1 MLFILINWLYIF
13 ITTFL
18 TGFGILY
25 LVEKKFGYRVKHI
38 HSYLVAGLIVA
49 TTYAQWVSCF
59 YRVNWEANGIFLLI
73 SLAIFAL
80 YRKTI
85 LERLRSACRETS
97 VAKKVGIGILLL
109 VTAYFTSR
117 GSYLVDTNLYHAQSI
132 RWIEEYGVVKGLANL
147 QSRAAYNSSMFCLS
161 ALYSMKYIFGQ
172 SMHAMQGFMALILG
186 VFCMDLGALW
196 KRKKVALSDFARIG
210 AIYYLTLLHKELM
223 SPSSD
228 FAVMIIL
235 FYIVISWLDLLE
247 EKNASTVPYS
257 LLCVAGAYTVTLKL
271 TAGLILI
278 LLIKPIIMLCR
289 QKKGKEIITYL
300 SMGILVIAPYLIRNV
315 LICGWLLYPF
325 SSLDLFHVDWKVP
338 KVKVDADS
346 FQIKSWGKGIHEFE
360 LYGSTPDKW
369 IPGWFATVLSAT
381 ERLLLLGDAVALVLF
396 GVALVYKIYQQ
407 LVQKKSP
414 DWDVVLVQGTIV
426 ASFLFWLL
434 SAPLTRYGYT
444 YILLLILLVLGGI
457 YIAMWGKMPWK
468 KPVVLTVA
476 IALFFCWKGAVLTKA
491 IWGAR
496 STPAYI
502 KQTDYD
508 SNEGEERVKEHE
520 INGITF
526 YYRVS
531 GYHPLPGGDI
541 SFTMRG
547 DSIKDGFKFADY
559 NEPNIFGEYLDQ

>member
-1 MLFILINWLYIF
+1 MLFILLNWLYIF

-18 TGFGILY
+18 TGFATLY
-25 LVEKKFGYRVKHI
+25 LIEKKFGYRAKHI
-38 HSYLVAGLIVA
+38 HSYLVAGLIFA
-49 TTYAQWVSCF
+49 TTYAQWFSCF

-73 SLAIFAL
+73 SLVIFIL
-80 YRKTI
+80 CRKTI
-85 LERLRSACRETS
+85 LERLMSAWKDTS
-97 VAKKVGIGILLL
+97 LAKKVGIGVLIL

-147 QSRAAYNSSMFCLS
+147 QSRAAYNSSMFCIS

-172 SMHAMQGFMALILG
+172 SMHAVQGFMALILG
-186 VFCMDLGALW
+186 VYCMDLGSLW
-196 KRKKVALSDFARIG
+196 KRKKVVLSDFARIG

-235 FYIVISWLDLLE
+235 FYIVISWMDLLE

-257 LLCVAGAYTVTLKL
+257 LLCVVGVYTVTLKL

-278 LLIKPIIMLCR
+278 LMIKPVIMLCR

-300 SMGILVIAPYLIRNV
+300 CMGILVIAPYLIRNV

-325 SSLDLFHVDWKVP
+325 SSLDLFDVDWKVP
-338 KVKVDADS
+338 TMKVDADS
-346 FQIKSWGKGIHEFE
+346 FQIKSWGKGIHDYD
-360 LYGSTPDKW
+360 LYHSTPDKW
-369 IPGWFATVLSAT
+369 IPGWFTTVLSST
-381 ERLLLLGDAVALVLF
+381 EKLLLIGDAVALVLF
-396 GVALVYKIYQQ
+396 GIVFLYKIYQQ
-407 LVQKKSP
+407 WGQKKNP
-414 DWDVVLVQGTIV
+414 NWDVVLVQGTIV

-444 YILLLILLVLGGI
+444 YILLLILLVFGEI

-468 KPVVLTVA
+468 KPVILTVV

-541 SFTMRG
+541 QFTMRG

-559 NEPNIFGEYLDQ
+559 NELNVFGEYLD

>member
-1 MLFILINWLYIF
+1 MLFILLNWLYIF

-18 TGFGILY
+18 TGFGMLY

-38 HSYLVAGLIVA
+38 HSYLVAGLVFA

-73 SLAIFAL
+73 SLVIFIL
-80 YRKTI
+80 CRKTI
-85 LERLRSACRETS
+85 LERLMSAWKGTS
-97 VAKKVGIGILLL
+97 VAKKVGIGLLIL

-161 ALYSMKYIFGQ
+161 ALYSMKYIFVQ
-172 SMHAMQGFMALILG
+172 SMHAVQGFMALILG
-186 VFCMDLGALW
+186 VYCMDLGALW
-196 KRKKVALSDFARIG
+196 KRKKVVLSDFARVG

-257 LLCVAGAYTVTLKL
+257 LLCVVGVYTVTLKL

-278 LLIKPIIMLCR
+278 LMIKPVIMLCR
-289 QKKGKEIITYL
+289 QKKGKEIVTYL
-300 SMGILVIAPYLIRNV
+300 CMGILVIAPYLIRNV

-325 SSLDLFHVDWKVP
+325 SALDLFDVDWKVP
-338 KVKVDADS
+338 TMKVDADS
-346 FQIKSWGKGIHEFE
+346 FQIKSWGKGIHDYD
-360 LYGSTPDKW
+360 LYHSTPDKW
-369 IPGWFATVLSAT
+369 IPGWFTTVLSST
-381 ERLLLLGDAVALVLF
+381 EKLLLLGDAVALVLF
-396 GVALVYKIYQQ
+396 GIAFLFKIYQQ
-407 LVQKKSP
+407 WVQKKNP
-414 DWDVVLVQGTIV
+414 NWDVVLVQGTIV

-444 YILLLILLVLGGI
+444 YILLLILLVFGEI
-457 YIAMWGKMPWK
+457 YINLWGKMPWK
-468 KPVVLTVA
+468 KPVILTVVF
-476 IALFFCWKGAVLTKA
+476 ALFFCWKGAVLTKA

-541 SFTMRG
+541 QFTMRG

-559 NEPNIFGEYLDQ
+559 NELNVFGEYLD

>member
-1 MLFILINWLYIF
+1 MLFILLNWLYIF

-25 LVEKKFGYRVKHI
+25 LIEKKFGYRVKHI
-38 HSYLVAGLIVA
+38 HSYLVAGLVFA
-49 TTYAQWVSCF
+49 TTYAQWFSCF

-73 SLAIFAL
+73 SLVIFVL
-80 YRKTI
+80 CRKTI
-85 LERLRSACRETS
+85 LERLMSAWKETS
-97 VAKKVGIGILLL
+97 VAKKVGIGVLIL

-172 SMHAMQGFMALILG
+172 SMHAVQGFMALILG
-186 VFCMDLGALW
+186 VYCMDLGALW
-196 KRKKVALSDFARIG
+196 KRKKVVLSDFARVG
-210 AIYYLTLLHKELM
+210 AIYYLTLLHREIM
-223 SPSSD
+223 SPTSD

-257 LLCVAGAYTVTLKL
+257 LLCVAGVYTMTLKL

-278 LLIKPIIMLCR
+278 LLIKPVIMLCR

-300 SMGILVIAPYLIRNV
+300 CMGILVIAPYLIRNV

-325 SSLDLFHVDWKVP
+325 SALDLFDVDWKVP

-346 FQIKSWGKGIHEFE
+346 FQIKSWGKGIHDYD
-360 LYGSTPDKW
+360 LYHSTPDKW
-369 IPGWFATVLSAT
+369 IPGWFTTILSST
-381 ERLLLLGDAVALVLF
+381 EKMLLIGDAVALVLF
-396 GVALVYKIYQQ
+396 GIALLYKIYQQ
-407 LVQKKSP
+407 LAQKKNP
-414 DWDVVLVQGTIV
+414 NWDVVLVQGTIV

-444 YILLLILLVLGGI
+444 YILLLILLVFGEI
-457 YIAMWGKMPWK
+457 YINLWGKLPWK
-468 KPVVLTVA
+468 KPVMLTVV

-491 IWGAR
+491 IWAAR

-502 KQTDYD
+502 RQTDYD
-508 SNEGEERVKEHE
+508 SNEGEERVKKHE

-541 SFTMRG
+541 QFTMRG

-559 NEPNIFGEYLDQ
+559 NELNVFGEYLD

>member
-18 TGFGILY
+18 TGFGMLY

-38 HSYLVAGLIVA
+38 HSYLVAGLVFA

-73 SLAIFAL
+73 SLVVFVL
-80 YRKTI
+80 CRKTI
-85 LERLRSACRETS
+85 PERLISAWKETS
-97 VAKKVGIGILLL
+97 PVKKVGIGLLIL
-109 VTAYFTSR
+109 VIAYFTSR

-147 QSRAAYNSSMFCLS
+147 QSRAAYNSSMFCIS

-172 SMHAMQGFMALILG
+172 SMHAVQGFMALILG
-186 VFCMDLGALW
+186 VYCMDLGSLW
-196 KRKKVALSDFARIG
+196 KRKKVVLSDFARIG

-257 LLCVAGAYTVTLKL
+257 LLCVVGVYTVTLKL

-278 LLIKPIIMLCR
+278 LLIKPVIMLCR

-300 SMGILVIAPYLIRNV
+300 CMGILVIAPYLIRNV

-325 SSLDLFHVDWKVP
+325 SSLDLFDVDWKVP
-338 KVKVDADS
+338 TMKVDADS
-346 FQIKSWGKGIHEFE
+346 FQIKSWGKGIHDYD
-360 LYGSTPDKW
+360 LYHSTPDKW
-369 IPGWFATVLSAT
+369 IPGWFTTVLSST
-381 ERLLLLGDAVALVLF
+381 EKLLLIGDAVALVLF
-396 GVALVYKIYQQ
+396 GIAFLYKIYQQ
-407 LVQKKSP
+407 WGQKRNP
-414 DWDVVLVQGTIV
+414 NWDVVLVQGTIV

-444 YILLLILLVLGGI
+444 YILLLILLVFGEI

-468 KPVVLTVA
+468 KPVILTVV

-541 SFTMRG
+541 QFTMRG

-559 NEPNIFGEYLDQ
+559 NELNVFGEYLD

>member
-1 MLFILINWLYIF
+1 MLFILLNWLYIF

-38 HSYLVAGLIVA
+38 HSYLVAGLVFA
-49 TTYAQWVSCF
+49 TTYAQWFSCF

-73 SLAIFAL
+73 SLVIFIL
-80 YRKTI
+80 CRKTI
-85 LERLRSACRETS
+85 LERLMSAWKETS
-97 VAKKVGIGILLL
+97 VAKKVGIGILIL

-172 SMHAMQGFMALILG
+172 SMHAVQGFMALILG
-186 VFCMDLGALW
+186 VYCIDLGALW
-196 KRKKVALSDFARIG
+196 KRKKVVLSDFARIG

-257 LLCVAGAYTVTLKL
+257 LLCVVGVYTVTLKL

-278 LLIKPIIMLCR
+278 LMIKPVIMLCR
-289 QKKGKEIITYL
+289 QKKGKEIVTYL
-300 SMGILVIAPYLIRNV
+300 CMGILVIAPYLIRNV

-325 SSLDLFHVDWKVP
+325 SALDLFDVDWKVP
-338 KVKVDADS
+338 TMKVDADS
-346 FQIKSWGKGIHEFE
+346 FQIKSWGKGIHDYD
-360 LYGSTPDKW
+360 LYHSTPDKW
-369 IPGWFATVLSAT
+369 IPGWFTTVLSST
-381 ERLLLLGDAVALVLF
+381 EKLLLLGDAVALVLF
-396 GVALVYKIYQQ
+396 GIAFLYKIYQQ
-407 LVQKKSP
+407 WGQKKNP
-414 DWDVVLVQGTIV
+414 NWDVVLVQGTIV

-444 YILLLILLVLGGI
+444 YILLLILLVFGEI
-457 YIAMWGKMPWK
+457 YINLWGKMPWK
-468 KPVVLTVA
+468 KPVILTVV

-508 SNEGEERVKEHE
+508 SNEGEGRVKEHE

-541 SFTMRG
+541 QFTMRG

-559 NEPNIFGEYLDQ
+559 NELNVFGEYLD

>member
-18 TGFGILY
+18 TGFGMLY

-38 HSYLVAGLIVA
+38 HSYLVAGLVFA

-73 SLAIFAL
+73 SLVIFIRC
-80 YRKTI
+80 RKTI
-85 LERLRSACRETS
+85 PECLRSAWRETS
-97 VAKKVGIGILLL
+97 ATKKVGIGILIL

-172 SMHAMQGFMALILG
+172 SMHAVQGFMALILG
-186 VFCMDLGALW
+186 VFCMDLGSLW
-196 KRKKVALSDFARIG
+196 KRKKVVLSDFARIG

-257 LLCVAGAYTVTLKL
+257 LLCVVGVYTVTLKL

-278 LLIKPIIMLCR
+278 LLIKPVIMLCR

-300 SMGILVIAPYLIRNV
+300 CMGILVIAPYLIRNV

-325 SSLDLFHVDWKVP
+325 SSLDLFDVDWKVP
-338 KVKVDADS
+338 TMKVDADS
-346 FQIKSWGKGIHEFE
+346 FQIKSWGKGIHDYD
-360 LYGSTPDKW
+360 LYHSTPDKW
-369 IPGWFATVLSAT
+369 IPGWFTTVLSST
-381 ERLLLLGDAVALVLF
+381 EKLLLIGDAVALVLF
-396 GVALVYKIYQQ
+396 GIAFLYKIYQQ
-407 LVQKKSP
+407 WGQKRNP
-414 DWDVVLVQGTIV
+414 NWDVVLVQGTIV

-444 YILLLILLVLGGI
+444 YILLLILLVFGEI
-457 YIAMWGKMPWK
+457 YIAMWGKMSWK
-468 KPVVLTVA
+468 KPVILTVV

-541 SFTMRG
+541 QFTMRG
-547 DSIKDGFKFADY
+547 GSIKDGFKFADY
-559 NEPNIFGEYLDQ
+559 NELNVFGEYLD

>member
-25 LVEKKFGYRVKHI
+25 LVEKQFGYRAKHI
-38 HSYLVAGLIVA
+38 HSYLVAGLIFA
-49 TTYAQWVSCF
+49 TTYAQWFSCF

-73 SLAIFAL
+73 SLVIFIL
-80 YRKTI
+80 CRKII
-85 LERLRSACRETS
+85 LERLMSAWKETS
-97 VAKKVGIGILLL
+97 VAKKVGIGVLIL

-132 RWIEEYGVVKGLANL
+132 RWIEEYGMVKGLANL
-147 QSRAAYNSSMFCLS
+147 QSRAAYNSSMFCIS

-172 SMHAMQGFMALILG
+172 SMHAVQGFMALILG

-196 KRKKVALSDFARIG
+196 KRKKVVLSDFARIG
-210 AIYYLTLLHKELM
+210 AIYYLTLLHREIM
-223 SPSSD
+223 SPTSD

-257 LLCVAGAYTVTLKL
+257 LLCVVGVYTVTLKL

-278 LLIKPIIMLCR
+278 LMIKPVIMLCR

-325 SSLDLFHVDWKVP
+325 SALDLFDVDWKVP
-338 KVKVDADS
+338 TMKVDADS
-346 FQIKSWGKGIHEFE
+346 FQIKSWGKGIHDYD
-360 LYGSTPDKW
+360 LYHSTPDKW
-369 IPGWFATVLSAT
+369 IPGWFSTVLSST
-381 ERLLLLGDAVALVLF
+381 EKLLLIGDAVALVLF
-396 GVALVYKIYQQ
+396 GIAFLYKIYQQ
-407 LVQKKSP
+407 WVQKKNP
-414 DWDVVLVQGTIV
+414 NWDVVLVQGTIV

-444 YILLLILLVLGGI
+444 YILLLILLVFGEI

-468 KPVVLTVA
+468 KPVILTVV

-491 IWGAR
+491 ILGAR

-541 SFTMRG
+541 QFTMRG

-559 NEPNIFGEYLDQ
+559 NELNVFGEYLD

>member
-1 MLFILINWLYIF
+1 MLFILLNWLYIF

-25 LVEKKFGYRVKHI
+25 LVEKQFGYRVKHI
-38 HSYLVAGLIVA
+38 HSYLVAGLVFA
-49 TTYAQWVSCF
+49 TTYAQWFSCF

-73 SLAIFAL
+73 SLVIFIL

-85 LERLRSACRETS
+85 LERLMSAWKDTS
-97 VAKKVGIGILLL
+97 LAKKVGIGVLIL

-161 ALYSMKYIFGQ
+161 ALCSMKYIFGQ
-172 SMHAMQGFMALILG
+172 SMHAVQGFMALILG
-186 VFCMDLGALW
+186 VYCMDLGSLW
-196 KRKKVALSDFARIG
+196 KRKKVVLSDFARIG
-210 AIYYLTLLHKELM
+210 AIYYLTLLHREIM
-223 SPSSD
+223 SPTSD

-257 LLCVAGAYTVTLKL
+257 LLCVAGVYTMTLKL

-278 LLIKPIIMLCR
+278 LLIKPVIMLCR

-300 SMGILVIAPYLIRNV
+300 GMGILVIVPYLIRNV

-325 SSLDLFHVDWKVP
+325 SALDLFDVDWKVP

-346 FQIKSWGKGIHEFE
+346 FQIKSWGKGIHDYD
-360 LYGSTPDKW
+360 LYHSTPDKW
-369 IPGWFATVLSAT
+369 IPGWFTTVLSST
-381 ERLLLLGDAVALVLF
+381 EKLLLLGDTVALMLF
-396 GVALVYKIYQQ
+396 GIALVYKIYQQ
-407 LVQKKSP
+407 LVQKKNP
-414 DWDVVLVQGTIV
+414 NWDVVLVQGTIV

-444 YILLLILLVLGGI
+444 YILLLILLMFGEL
-457 YIAMWGKMPWK
+457 YIAMWGKVPWK
-468 KPVVLTVA
+468 KPVILTVM

-491 IWGAR
+491 IWTAR

-541 SFTMRG
+541 QFTMRG
-547 DSIKDGFKFADY
+547 DSIKDGFKFAEY
-559 NEPNIFGEYLDQ
+559 NELNIFGEYLD

>member
-25 LVEKKFGYRVKHI
+25 LIEKKFGYRVKHI
-38 HSYLVAGLIVA
+38 HSYLVAGLVFA

-59 YRVNWEANGIFLLI
+59 YRINWEANGIFLLI
-73 SLAIFAL
+73 SLVIFIL
-80 YRKTI
+80 CRKTI
-85 LERLRSACRETS
+85 LERLMSAWKETS
-97 VAKKVGIGILLL
+97 VAKKVGIGLLIL
-109 VTAYFTSR
+109 VIAYFTSR

-172 SMHAMQGFMALILG
+172 SMHAVQGFMALILG
-186 VFCMDLGALW
+186 VYCIDLGALW
-196 KRKKVALSDFARIG
+196 KRKKVVLSDFARIG

-235 FYIVISWLDLLE
+235 FYIVISWLDLME

-257 LLCVAGAYTVTLKL
+257 LLCVVGVYTVTLKL

-278 LLIKPIIMLCR
+278 LMIKPVIMLCR
-289 QKKGKEIITYL
+289 QKKGKEIVTYL
-300 SMGILVIAPYLIRNV
+300 CMGILVIAPYLIRNV

-325 SSLDLFHVDWKVP
+325 SALDLFDVDWKVP
-338 KVKVDADS
+338 TMKVDADS
-346 FQIKSWGKGIHEFE
+346 FQIKSWGKGIHDYD
-360 LYGSTPDKW
+360 LYHSTPDKW
-369 IPGWFATVLSAT
+369 IPGWFTTVLSST
-381 ERLLLLGDAVALVLF
+381 EKLLLLGDAVALVLF
-396 GVALVYKIYQQ
+396 GIAFLYKIYQQ
-407 LVQKKSP
+407 WGQKKNP
-414 DWDVVLVQGTIV
+414 NWDVVLVQGTIV

-444 YILLLILLVLGGI
+444 YILLLILLVFGEI
-457 YIAMWGKMPWK
+457 YINLWGKMPWK
-468 KPVVLTVA
+468 KPVILTVVF
-476 IALFFCWKGAVLTKA
+476 ALFFCWKGAVLTKA

-541 SFTMRG
+541 QFTMRG

-559 NEPNIFGEYLDQ
+559 NELNVFGEYLD

>member
-38 HSYLVAGLIVA
+38 HSYLVAGLVFA

-73 SLAIFAL
+73 SLVIFIL
-80 YRKTI
+80 CRKTI
-85 LERLRSACRETS
+85 LERLMSAWKETS
-97 VAKKVGIGILLL
+97 VAKKVGIGVLIL

-161 ALYSMKYIFGQ
+161 ALYSMKYILGQ
-172 SMHAMQGFMALILG
+172 SMHAVQGFMALILG

-196 KRKKVALSDFARIG
+196 KRKKVVLSDFARIG

-257 LLCVAGAYTVTLKL
+257 LLCVVGVYTVTLKL

-278 LLIKPIIMLCR
+278 LMIKPVIMLCR
-289 QKKGKEIITYL
+289 QKKGKEIVTYL
-300 SMGILVIAPYLIRNV
+300 CMGILVIAPYLIRNV

-325 SSLDLFHVDWKVP
+325 SALDLFDVDWKVP
-338 KVKVDADS
+338 TMKVDADS
-346 FQIKSWGKGIHEFE
+346 FQIKSWGKGIHDYD
-360 LYGSTPDKW
+360 LYHSTPDKW
-369 IPGWFATVLSAT
+369 IPGWFTTVLSST
-381 ERLLLLGDAVALVLF
+381 EKLLLLGDAVALVLF
-396 GVALVYKIYQQ
+396 GTAFLYKIYQQ
-407 LVQKKSP
+407 WVQKKNP
-414 DWDVVLVQGTIV
+414 NWDVVLVQGTIV

-444 YILLLILLVLGGI
+444 YILLLILLVFGEI
-457 YIAMWGKMPWK
+457 YINLWGKMPWK
-468 KPVVLTVA
+468 KPVILTVV

-541 SFTMRG
+541 QFTMRG

-559 NEPNIFGEYLDQ
+559 NELNVFGEYLD

>member
-1 MLFILINWLYIF
+1 MLFILLNWLYIF

-18 TGFGILY
+18 TGFGMLY

-38 HSYLVAGLIVA
+38 HSYLVAGLVFA

-73 SLAIFAL
+73 SLVIFIL
-80 YRKTI
+80 CRKTI
-85 LERLRSACRETS
+85 LERLMSAWKGTS
-97 VAKKVGIGILLL
+97 VAKKVGIGILIL

-172 SMHAMQGFMALILG
+172 SMHAVQGFMALILG

-196 KRKKVALSDFARIG
+196 KRKKVVLSDFARIG

-257 LLCVAGAYTVTLKL
+257 LLCVVGVYTVTLKL

-278 LLIKPIIMLCR
+278 LMIKPVIMLCR
-289 QKKGKEIITYL
+289 QKKGKEIVTYL
-300 SMGILVIAPYLIRNV
+300 CMGILVIAPYLIRNV

-325 SSLDLFHVDWKVP
+325 SALDLFDVDWKVP
-338 KVKVDADS
+338 TMKVDADS
-346 FQIKSWGKGIHEFE
+346 FQIKSWGKGIHDYD
-360 LYGSTPDKW
+360 LYHSTPDKW
-369 IPGWFATVLSAT
+369 IPGWFSTVLSST
-381 ERLLLLGDAVALVLF
+381 EKLLLLGDAVALVLF
-396 GVALVYKIYQQ
+396 GIAFLYKIYQQ
-407 LVQKKSP
+407 WVQKKNP
-414 DWDVVLVQGTIV
+414 NWDVVLVQGTIV

-444 YILLLILLVLGGI
+444 YILLLILLVFGEI
-457 YIAMWGKMPWK
+457 YINLWGKMPWK
-468 KPVVLTVA
+468 KPVILTVVF
-476 IALFFCWKGAVLTKA
+476 ALFFCWKGAVLTKA

-541 SFTMRG
+541 QFTMRG

-559 NEPNIFGEYLDQ
+559 NELNVFGEYLD

>member
-1 MLFILINWLYIF
+1 MLFILLNWLYIF

-18 TGFGILY
+18 TGFGMLY

-38 HSYLVAGLIVA
+38 HSYLVAGLVFA
-49 TTYAQWVSCF
+49 TTYAQWFSCF

-73 SLAIFAL
+73 SLVIFIL
-80 YRKTI
+80 CRKTI
-85 LERLRSACRETS
+85 LERLMSAWKGTS
-97 VAKKVGIGILLL
+97 VAKKVGIGILIL

-186 VFCMDLGALW
+186 VYCMDLGALW

-257 LLCVAGAYTVTLKL
+257 LLCVAGVYTMTLKL

-278 LLIKPIIMLCR
+278 LLIKPVIMLCR

-325 SSLDLFHVDWKVP
+325 SALDLFDVDWKVP

-346 FQIKSWGKGIHEFE
+346 FQIKSWGKGIHDYD
-360 LYGSTPDKW
+360 LYHSTPDKW
-369 IPGWFATVLSAT
+369 IPGWFTTILSST
-381 ERLLLLGDAVALVLF
+381 EKLLLIGDAVALVLF
-396 GVALVYKIYQQ
+396 GIALVYKIYQQ
-407 LVQKKSP
+407 WVQKKKT
-414 DWDVVLVQGTIV
+414 DWDMVLVQGAIV

-444 YILLLILLVLGGI
+444 YILLLILLVFGKI
-457 YIAMWGKMPWK
+457 YINLWGKMPWK
-468 KPVVLTVA
+468 KPVKLTVV

-491 IWGAR
+491 IWAAR

-508 SNEGEERVKEHE
+508 SNEGEERVKEHK

-541 SFTMRG
+541 QFTMRG
-547 DSIKDGFKFADY
+547 DSIKDGFKFAEY
-559 NEPNIFGEYLDQ
+559 NEYNIFGEYLD

>member
-18 TGFGILY
+18 TGFGMLY

-38 HSYLVAGLIVA
+38 HSYLVAGLVFA

-73 SLAIFAL
+73 SLVIFIRC
-80 YRKTI
+80 RKTI
-85 LERLRSACRETS
+85 PERLRSAWRETS
-97 VAKKVGIGILLL
+97 ATKKVGIGILIL

-172 SMHAMQGFMALILG
+172 SMHAVQGFMALILG

-196 KRKKVALSDFARIG
+196 KRKKVVLSDFARIG

-257 LLCVAGAYTVTLKL
+257 LLCVVGVYTVTLKL

-278 LLIKPIIMLCR
+278 LMIKPVIMLCR
-289 QKKGKEIITYL
+289 QKKGKEIVTYL
-300 SMGILVIAPYLIRNV
+300 CMGILVIAPYLIRNV

-325 SSLDLFHVDWKVP
+325 SALDLFDVDWKVP
-338 KVKVDADS
+338 TMKVDADS
-346 FQIKSWGKGIHEFE
+346 FQIKSWGKGIHDYD
-360 LYGSTPDKW
+360 LYHSTPDKW
-369 IPGWFATVLSAT
+369 IPGWFSTVLSST
-381 ERLLLLGDAVALVLF
+381 EKLLLLGDAVALVLF
-396 GVALVYKIYQQ
+396 GIAFLYKIYQQ
-407 LVQKKSP
+407 WVQKKNP
-414 DWDVVLVQGTIV
+414 NWDVVLVQGTIV

-444 YILLLILLVLGGI
+444 YILLLILLVFGEI
-457 YIAMWGKMPWK
+457 YINLWGKMPWK
-468 KPVVLTVA
+468 KPVILTVV

-508 SNEGEERVKEHE
+508 SNEGEGRVKEHE

-541 SFTMRG
+541 QFTMRG

-559 NEPNIFGEYLDQ
+559 NELNVFGEYLD